1 MFQCNRCGECCRNV
15 NKSHLY
21 TNLDR
26 GDGVCKYLDGNI
38 CTIYNER
45 PLLCRVDESFNRYF
59 KHTMSKEDYYTL
71 NYQACQMLKE
81 QAKKYRN
88 HNR

>member
-1 MFQCNRCGECCRNV
+1 M
-15 NKSHLY
+15 
-21 TNLDR
+21 
-26 GDGVCKYLDGNI
+26 

-45 PLLCRVDESFNRYF
+45 PLLCRVDESFDRYF

-81 QAKKYRN
+81 QAKKLQER
-88 HNR
+88 R